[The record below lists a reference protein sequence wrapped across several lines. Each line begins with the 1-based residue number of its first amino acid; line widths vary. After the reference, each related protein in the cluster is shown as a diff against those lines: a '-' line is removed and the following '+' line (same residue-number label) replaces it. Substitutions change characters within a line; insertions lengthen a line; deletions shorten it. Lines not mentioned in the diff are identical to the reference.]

1 MNTRQIVIIMA
12 STAMLMT
19 GCSKEK
25 PQSPNIVTV
34 QTAAVSATAHAGDQ
48 SYAGTIE
55 EMSGTS
61 LSFAG
66 AGTIRRLD
74 VREGQNIAAGQLIG
88 IIDAQTTANAVAVA
102 RATTLQAREVLNQ
115 ANDAHARMK
124 LLHDNGSLPEI
135 KWVEVET
142 KVAQAKQMLASAQ
155 AAELIARK
163 GLADTRLTAPFS
175 GYIARKNA
183 DVGQNVLPGQEV
195 VKLVNIDRV
204 KVRISVPEDEIAGLR
219 IGQEV
224 MFRVSSLAGA
234 TFLGQ
239 ISEKSVSA
247 DPISRS
253 YTVWAT
259 VANSGHRLLPGM
271 ICDVYTSV
279 GRQDRHILLAANL
292 VQIDVDN
299 KPFIWVVERG
309 MARRRSIVLGGNV
322 GENVIVSSGLTEG
335 DEVIV
340 AGQQKV
346 SDGQKV
352 AVVK

>member
-1 MNTRQIVIIMA
+1 MNTKQIIITMA
-12 STAMLMT
+12 SAALLIS

-25 PQSPNIVTV
+25 PQSDNIVTV
-34 QTAAVSATAHAGDQ
+34 RTATASATAHTGEQ

-88 IIDAQTTANAVAVA
+88 IIDAQTTGNAAAMA
-102 RATTLQAREVLNQ
+102 RATTNQAREALNQ

-155 AAELIARK
+155 AAEQIARK

-183 DVGQNVLPGQEV
+183 DIGQNVLPGQEV
-195 VKLVNIDRV
+195 VKLVKIDQV

-219 IGQEV
+219 IGQKV
-224 MFRVSSLAGA
+224 TFRVSSLAGA
-234 TFLGQ
+234 TFFGQ

-271 ICDVYTSV
+271 ICDVHTSV
-279 GRQDRHILLAANL
+279 GRQDRHFVLPANL

-299 KPFIWVVERG
+299 KPFVWIVEQG
-309 MARRRSIVLGGNV
+309 TARRRSIVLGDNI

-352 AVVK
+352 AAGK

>member
-239 ISEKSVSA
+239 ISEKSVSS